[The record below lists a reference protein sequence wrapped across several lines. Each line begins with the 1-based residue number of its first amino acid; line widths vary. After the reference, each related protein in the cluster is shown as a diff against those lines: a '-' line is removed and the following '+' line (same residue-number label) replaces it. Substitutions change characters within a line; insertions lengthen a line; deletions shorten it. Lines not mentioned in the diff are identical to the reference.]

1 MNYIPPVQLCLEKR
15 EYQRCMFSWS
25 KLQKLQ
31 LRAVP
36 LQRQIGRQGGS
47 RGDLSHPWPA
57 GPPSRASGSPLPS
70 RRSQCRPGRARLAGL
85 GAERGCSGTAPCIA
99 CSCSDNALIN
109 GTVRRESTHFIKARA
124 GWWLSEAQTWAVCR
138 ETAGEA
144 QVKVNYGCEFPLQP
158 IKPTE
163 PRKYLKAGTSG
174 LPTESF

>member
-1 MNYIPPVQLCLEKR
+1 MNYIPPVQLCLEKGSIR
-15 EYQRCMFSWS
+15 DVCFHGVSCRNYSFEQCHCRD
-25 KLQKLQ
+25 KLAGRVEAEAIWVTPGQ
-31 LRAVP
+31 L
-36 LQRQIGRQGGS
+36 
-47 RGDLSHPWPA
+47 D
-57 GPPSRASGSPLPS
+57 PPRASGSPLPS

-99 CSCSDNALIN
+99 CSCSDNALIS

>member
-57 GPPSRASGSPLPS
+57 GPPPGPREAPSPPGEASADQAEPGWQGWEQRGDAPEQPRVSPAAVVITPLSVAQWGGKAHISSR
-70 RRSQCRPGRARLAGL
+70 QGL
-85 GAERGCSGTAPCIA
+85 GGGFLRPRHGLYAERQLGRLRLRWTM
-99 CSCSDNALIN
+99 D
-109 GTVRRESTHFIKARA
+109 
-124 GWWLSEAQTWAVCR
+124 
-138 ETAGEA
+138 
-144 QVKVNYGCEFPLQP
+144 VNSLYSQ
-158 IKPTE
+158 
-163 PRKYLKAGTSG
+163 
-174 LPTESF
+174 